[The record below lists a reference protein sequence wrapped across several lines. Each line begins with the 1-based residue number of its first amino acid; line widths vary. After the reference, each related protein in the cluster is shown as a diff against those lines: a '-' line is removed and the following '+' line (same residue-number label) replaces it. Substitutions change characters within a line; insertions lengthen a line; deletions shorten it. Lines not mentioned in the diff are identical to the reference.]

1 MREGLAML
9 TLSPNLT
16 PSATSGPAQRGADV
30 AARAE
35 TLSTITALNDL
46 FRSDFSRGR
55 IVMTAGVAALP
66 QRALCD
72 LLRAVQ
78 NFDAFTPDNDP
89 HSEHDFG
96 KVPLGGETYF
106 WKIDYYDADLEHGS
120 PNPADPAVTTRVMT
134 IMRGD
139 EY

>member
-1 MREGLAML
+1 ML
-9 TLSPNLT
+9 TLSPNLP
-16 PSATSGPAQRGADV
+16 PSATGGPAQRGAEAATRSTV
-30 AARAE
+30 A
-35 TLSTITALNDL
+35 ALNDL
-46 FRSDFSRGR
+46 FRLDFSRGR
-55 IVMTAGVAALP
+55 VVMTAGVAALP
-66 QRALCD
+66 QRALRD

-89 HSEHDFG
+89 HGEHDFG
-96 KVPLGGETYF
+96 KVAIGGETYL

>member
-9 TLSPNLT
+9 TLSPNLP
-16 PSATSGPAQRGADV
+16 PSATGGPAQHGAEA
-30 AARAE
+30 AAR
-35 TLSTITALNDL
+35 STVAALNDL
-46 FRSDFSRGR
+46 FRLDFSRGR
-55 IVMTAGVAALP
+55 VVMTAGVAALP
-66 QRALCD
+66 ERALRD

-78 NFDAFTPDNDP
+78 HFDAFTPENDP

-96 KVPLGGETYF
+96 KVVIGGETYF
-106 WKIDYYDADLEHGS
+106 WKIDYYDADLEHSS

>member
-1 MREGLAML
+1 M
-9 TLSPNLT
+9 
-16 PSATSGPAQRGADV
+16 
-30 AARAE
+30 AAHAE
-35 TLSTITALNDL
+35 TLTTNTALNDL
-46 FRSDFSRGR
+46 FRLDFSRGR
-55 IVMTAGVAALP
+55 VVMTPGVAALP

-96 KVPLGGETYF
+96 KVAIGGETYL
-106 WKIDYYDADLEHGS
+106 WKIDYYDAHLEHSS